1 MSSEVKESSS
11 DAAKRKYD
19 LIYGLDDKPAPAQA
33 IYGALQHLLAMFVGI
48 ITPAIIISGVL
59 GLSVEYSS
67 FLISMALFASGVGT
81 FIQVSRFGPL
91 GSGLLSIQGVSFT
104 FISTIIVIGLSVK
117 KGGGSIETAMATI
130 FGCTFLGS
138 FFTMA
143 ASRALP
149 YLQKIITPVVSGVVV
164 LLIGLTL
171 IQVGMVD
178 FCGGFATKGTPDF
191 GSLENVGLGALVM
204 TIIIFLNRSN
214 RPLLRMGSVV
224 IGLMVGYIVAAFM
237 GKIDFSQLA
246 GITLFSLPVPF
257 KFGFFQFDFSMM
269 FTVGIIYLLIVMEAI
284 GDLTATSML
293 SGQPV
298 EGEIYVKRIS
308 GGILAD
314 GFNSAVAAVFS
325 AFPLATFS
333 QNNGV
338 IQMTGV
344 ASRHVGKYIAGIMI
358 LLSIFPVLGGIIS
371 IIPKPVL
378 GGATLILFA
387 MVASAGIR
395 IITSRP
401 LGRQE
406 MLILAI
412 SLGSGLGAHFVPEVF
427 SNMPKIVQDIGH
439 SSIAVGGMSAILATL
454 VLSFGG
460 VGEEE
465 GEAGEKEKSVEVRE
479 SVESGE

>member
-1 MSSEVKESSS
+1 MPSKTKESSS

-19 LIYGLDDKPAPAQA
+19 LIYGLDDKPAPLPA
-33 IYGALQHLLAMFVGI
+33 IYGAMQHLLAMFVGI

-59 GLSVEYSS
+59 KLPIEYTS

-104 FISTIIVIGLSVK
+104 FISTIIVIGMSVTK
-117 KGGGSIETAMATI
+117 AGGSIETAMATI

-138 FFTMA
+138 FFTMG
-143 ASRALP
+143 ASRLLP

-171 IQVGMVD
+171 IQVGMTD
-178 FCGGFATKGTPDF
+178 FCGGFPAKGTPAF

-224 IGLMVGYIVAAFM
+224 IGLVIGYIVAVFL
-237 GKIDFSQLA
+237 GKVDFSRLA
-246 GITLFSLPVPF
+246 GISIFSMPIPF
-257 KFGFFQFDFSMM
+257 KFGFFKIDFGQM

-298 EGEIYVKRIS
+298 EGDQYVKRVS

-314 GFNSAVAAVFS
+314 GFNSAIAAVFS

-344 ASRHVGKYIAGIMI
+344 ASRHVGKYIAGILV
-358 LLSIFPVLGGIIS
+358 LLSIFPILGGVIS
-371 IIPKPVL
+371 LIPKPVL

-401 LGRQE
+401 LGRKE

-412 SLGSGLGAHFVPEVF
+412 SLGSGLGVHFVPEVL
-427 SNMPKIVQDIGH
+427 SNMPKLIQDIGH
-439 SSIAVGGMSAILATL
+439 SSIAVGGMSAIMATL
-454 VLSFGG
+454 LLSFGDDT
-460 VGEEE
+460 VDDIE
-465 GEAGEKEKSVEVRE
+465 EKEKPLEIRE
-479 SVESGE
+479 SANISE

>member
-1 MSSEVKESSS
+1 MSSQAQESSS

-19 LIYGLDDKPAPAQA
+19 LIYGLDDKPAPLQA
-33 IYGALQHLLAMFVGI
+33 IYGAMQHLLAMFVGI

-59 GLSVEYSS
+59 KLPIEYSS
-67 FLISMALFASGVGT
+67 FLISMALFASGIGT
-81 FIQVSRFGPL
+81 FIQVSRFGPM

-104 FISTIIVIGLSVK
+104 FISTIIVIGMSVTK
-117 KGGGSIETAMATI
+117 SGGSIETAMATI

-138 FFTMA
+138 FFTMG
-143 ASRALP
+143 ASRLLP
-149 YLQKIITPVVSGVVV
+149 YLQKVITPVVSGVVV

-171 IQVGMVD
+171 IQVGMTD
-178 FCGGFATKGTPDF
+178 FCGGFPAKGTPAF
-191 GSLENVGLGALVM
+191 GSLENVGLGSLVM

-224 IGLMVGYIVAAFM
+224 IGLIVGYIVAVFM
-237 GKIDFSQLA
+237 GKVDFSQLA
-246 GITLFSLPVPF
+246 GISLFSMPIPF
-257 KFGFFQFDFSMM
+257 KFGFFKIDFGQM
-269 FTVGIIYLLIVMEAI
+269 FTVGIIYLLIVVEAI
-284 GDLTATSML
+284 GDLTATSIL

-298 EGEIYVKRIS
+298 EGNKYMKQVS

-314 GFNSAVAAVFS
+314 GFNSAIAAVFS

-344 ASRHVGKYIAGIMI
+344 ASRHVGKYIAGILV
-358 LLSIFPVLGGIIS
+358 LLSIFPILGGVIS
-371 IIPKPVL
+371 LIPKPVL

-401 LGRQE
+401 LGRKE

-412 SLGSGLGAHFVPEVF
+412 SLGSGLGSHFVPEVF
-427 SNMPKIVQDIGH
+427 SNMPKLIQDIGH
-439 SSIAVGGMSAILATL
+439 SSIAVGGMSAILATVL
-454 VLSFGG
+454 LSFGDDEVEEVKG
-460 VGEEE
+460 WEKPLEMRDSPGIGE
-465 GEAGEKEKSVEVRE
+465 
-479 SVESGE
+479 

>member
-1 MSSEVKESSS
+1 MSSEIKESSS
-11 DAAKRKYD
+11 DVAKRKYD
-19 LIYGLDDKPAPAQA
+19 LIYGLDDKPAPPQA
-33 IYGALQHLLAMFVGI
+33 VYGALQHLLAMFVGI

-59 GLSVEYSS
+59 GLSIEYSS

-104 FISTIIVIGLSVK
+104 FISTIIVIGMSVTK
-117 KGGGSIETAMATI
+117 SGGSIETAMATI
-130 FGCTFLGS
+130 FGCTFLGA
-138 FFTMA
+138 FITMG
-143 ASRALP
+143 ASRVLP
-149 YLQKIITPVVSGVVV
+149 YLQKVITPVVSGVTV

-178 FCGGFATKGTPDF
+178 FCGGFSAKGTPDF
-191 GSLENVGLGALVM
+191 GSLQNVGLGALVM
-204 TIIIFLNRSN
+204 TIIIFLNRSDK
-214 RPLLRMGSVV
+214 PLLRMGSVV
-224 IGLMVGYIVAAFM
+224 IGLAAGYIVAAFM

-246 GITLFSLPVPF
+246 GVSIFSLPVPF
-257 KFGFFQFDFSMM
+257 KFGFFQIDMGQM
-269 FTVGIIYLLIVMEAI
+269 FTVGIIYLLIVVEAI

-298 EGEIYVKRIS
+298 EGDEYVKRVS

-314 GFNSAVAAVFS
+314 GFNSAFAAVFS

-338 IQMTGV
+338 IQLTGV
-344 ASRHVGKYIAGIMI
+344 ASRHVGKYIAGILV
-358 LLSIFPVLGGIIS
+358 LLSIFPVLGAIIS
-371 IIPKPVL
+371 LIPKPVL

-387 MVASAGIR
+387 MVAAAGIR
-395 IITSRP
+395 IINSRP
-401 LGRQE
+401 LGRKE

-427 SNMPKIVQDIGH
+427 SNMPQLIKDIGH
-439 SSIAVGGMSAILATL
+439 SSIAVGGMSAILATI
-454 VLSFGG
+454 VLSFTNEK
-460 VGEEE
+460 EEE
-465 GEAGEKEKSVEVRE
+465 SSE
-479 SVESGE
+479 

>member
-1 MSSEVKESSS
+1 MESPRKESSS

-19 LIYGLDDKPAPAQA
+19 LIYGLDDKPAVLPA

-59 GLSVEYSS
+59 GLSIEYSS

-104 FISTIIVIGLSVK
+104 FISTIIVIGMGVI
-117 KGGGSIETAMATI
+117 KGGGSIETALATV

-138 FFTMA
+138 FFTMG
-143 ASRALP
+143 ASLIIP
-149 YLQKIITPVVSGVVV
+149 YLQRVITPVVSGVTV

-178 FCGGFATKGTPDF
+178 FCGGFAAKGTPDF
-191 GSLENVGLGALVM
+191 GSLRNVGLGSLVM
-204 TIIIFLNRSN
+204 TIIIILNRSD

-224 IGLMVGYIVAAFM
+224 IGLVIGYIVAAFM
-237 GKIDFSQLA
+237 GIIDFGKLA
-246 GITLFSLPVPF
+246 GVHLFSLPIPF
-257 KFGFFQFDFSMM
+257 KFGFFQFDFSQML
-269 FTVGIIYLLIVMEAI
+269 TVAIIYLLIVVEAI

-298 EGEIYVKRIS
+298 QGEKYVRRVS
-308 GGILAD
+308 GGLLAD
-314 GFNSAVAAVFS
+314 GFNSAIAAVFS

-338 IQMTGV
+338 IQLTGV
-344 ASRHVGKYIAGIMI
+344 ASRHVGKYIAAILV
-358 LLSIFPVLGGIIS
+358 LLSLFPILGAVIS

-395 IITSRP
+395 IITTKP
-401 LGRQE
+401 LGRKE
-406 MLILAI
+406 MLVLAI
-412 SLGSGLGAHFVPEVF
+412 SLGSGLGVHFVPEVLA
-427 SNMPKIVQDIGH
+427 NMPQLIKDIGQ

-454 VLSFGG
+454 VLSFGNSK
-460 VGEEE
+460 EEAE
-465 GEAGEKEKSVEVRE
+465 I
-479 SVESGE
+479 

>member
-1 MSSEVKESSS
+1 MPAQKKESNS

-19 LIYGLDDKPAPAQA
+19 LIYGLDDKPAALPA

-59 GLSVEYSS
+59 GLSIEYSS

-104 FISTIIVIGLSVK
+104 FISTIIVIGMSVI
-117 KGGGSIETAMATI
+117 KGGGSIETALATV

-143 ASRALP
+143 ASRVLP
-149 YLQKIITPVVSGVVV
+149 YLQKVITPVVSGVTV

-178 FCGGFATKGTPDF
+178 FCGGFAAKGTPDF
-191 GSLENVGLGALVM
+191 GSLRNVGLGSLVM
-204 TIIIFLNRSN
+204 TIIIILNRSD

-224 IGLMVGYIVAAFM
+224 IGLVTGYIVAAFM
-237 GKIDFSQLA
+237 GIIDFSKLA
-246 GITLFSLPVPF
+246 GVHLFSLPIPF
-257 KFGFFQFDFSMM
+257 KFGFFQFDFSQM
-269 FTVGIIYLLIVMEAI
+269 FTVAIIYLLIVVEAI

-293 SGQPV
+293 SGQPIQ
-298 EGEIYVKRIS
+298 GEKYVKRIS
-308 GGILAD
+308 GGLLAD
-314 GFNSAVAAVFS
+314 GLNSAIAAVFS

-338 IQMTGV
+338 IQLTGV
-344 ASRHVGKYIAGIMI
+344 ASRHVGKYIAAILV
-358 LLSIFPVLGGIIS
+358 LLSLFPILGAVIS

-395 IITSRP
+395 IITTKP
-401 LGRQE
+401 LGRKE
-406 MLILAI
+406 MLVLAI
-412 SLGSGLGAHFVPEVF
+412 SLGSGLGVHFVPEVLA
-427 SNMPKIVQDIGH
+427 NMPQLIKDIGH

-454 VLSFGG
+454 VLSFDTSK
-460 VGEEE
+460 EET
-465 GEAGEKEKSVEVRE
+465 E
-479 SVESGE
+479 S

>member
-1 MSSEVKESSS
+1 MVSKTTESSS

-33 IYGALQHLLAMFVGI
+33 VYGAVQHLLAMFVGI

-59 GLSVEYSS
+59 GLSIEYSS

-104 FISTIIVIGLSVK
+104 FISTIIVIGMSVTK
-117 KGGGSIETAMATI
+117 SGGSIETAMATI

-138 FFTMA
+138 FFTMG
-143 ASRALP
+143 ASRVLP
-149 YLQKIITPVVSGVVV
+149 YLQKVITPVVSGVTV

-191 GSLENVGLGALVM
+191 GSLQNVGLGALVM
-204 TIIIFLNRSN
+204 TIIIFLNRSD

-224 IGLMVGYIVAAFM
+224 IGLVVGYIVAAFM
-237 GKIDFSQLA
+237 GKIDFSQLS
-246 GITLFSLPVPF
+246 GVSIFSLPVPF
-257 KFGFFQFDFSMM
+257 KFGFFKIDMAQM
-269 FTVGIIYLLIVMEAI
+269 FTVAIIYLLIVVEAI

-298 EGEIYVKRIS
+298 EGDEYVKRVS

-314 GFNSAVAAVFS
+314 GFNSAFAAVFS

-338 IQMTGV
+338 IQLTGV
-344 ASRHVGKYIAGIMI
+344 ASRHVGKYIAGILV
-358 LLSIFPVLGGIIS
+358 LLSIFPVLGAVIS
-371 IIPKPVL
+371 LIPKPVL

-387 MVASAGIR
+387 MVAAAGIR
-395 IITSRP
+395 IINSRP
-401 LGRQE
+401 LGRKE

-412 SLGSGLGAHFVPEVF
+412 SLGSGLGVHFVPEVF
-427 SNMPKIVQDIGH
+427 SNMPQLVKDIGH
-439 SSIAVGGMSAILATL
+439 SSIAVGGMSAILATI
-454 VLSFGG
+454 VLSFSKQ
-460 VGEEE
+460 
-465 GEAGEKEKSVEVRE
+465 KEDEVNE
-479 SVESGE
+479 